1 MDSND
6 MTGAVYCISHI
17 DTRPS
22 GTQSP
27 HREVP
32 APRIPRPHG
41 LLCLNTNSGSDR
53 GNEVLVHESRDLNTP
68 RLMTVQSQGPGQ
80 RVLPSLSAEISRTSI
95 QVANSLCPPPL
106 TDPKI
111 GNVRSSSRL

>member
-1 MDSND
+1 MGHTMDSND

-68 RLMTVQSQGPGQ
+68 PSYDCSKPGT
-80 RVLPSLSAEISRTSI
+80 RPT
-95 QVANSLCPPPL
+95 
-106 TDPKI
+106 
-111 GNVRSSSRL
+111 SSSQLVSGNITDVYSSS